1 MEKAQGKRI
10 PTQAD
15 VRSIMNEVYNV
26 WFSKYKNATTDNDFQ
41 NAIRE
46 AHELNEKYPFELC
59 ETLII
64 QLILIIESYYRE
76 GIQHVEN
83 R

>member
-1 MEKAQGKRI
+1 
-10 PTQAD
+10 
-15 VRSIMNEVYNV
+15 
-26 WFSKYKNATTDNDFQ
+26 KYKNATTDNDFQ